1 MTSHQSTPFAPAGLR
16 SVLRRKKALF
26 LGVTAIG
33 ASALVSF
40 MAISAAP
47 VVTPPPI
54 NLSADP
60 LYAATA
66 ADKPTMA
73 LALSVEFPTVG
84 AQYPAPERAATT
96 DNSYD
101 SEREYLGYYDAESC
115 YSYNNARTDTPACG
129 FTAGDY

>member
-1 MTSHQSTPFAPAGLR
+1 MTSHQSTPLAPAGLR
-16 SVLRRKKALF
+16 AALLRKKALF

-33 ASALVSF
+33 ATALVSF
-40 MAISAAP
+40 MAISASP

-73 LALSVEFPTVG
+73 VFRRLPLVEKDAGRVWRG
-84 AQYPAPERAATT
+84 QNRPAPVCANGNEIDRAG
-96 DNSYD
+96 NPD
-101 SEREYLGYYDAESC
+101 SVQPSQMFLVRHEDGE
-115 YSYNNARTDTPACG
+115 
-129 FTAGDY
+129 

>member
-1 MTSHQSTPFAPAGLR
+1 MTSHQSTPLAPAGLR
-16 SVLRRKKALF
+16 AALLRKKALF

-33 ASALVSF
+33 ATALVSF
-40 MAISAAP
+40 MAISASP

-73 LALSVEFPTVG
+73 LALSVEFPTLG
-84 AQYPAPERAATT
+84 AQYQ
-96 DNSYD
+96 
-101 SEREYLGYYDAESC
+101 DA
-115 YSYNNARTDTPACG
+115 YSSAKE
-129 FTAGDY
+129 